1 MSFYGSTYFQLIDTF
16 YKILI
21 KNKGNNAVT
30 FPADLEA
37 NEHASQA
44 SGRKGILE
52 FGTGNRWIYAT
63 KEDGNPNSYIFWH
76 AAPGGK
82 NLTTQEFKGGA
93 KGDVQLPAGK
103 SAVTLA
109 PGSYIKAP
117 QFKFDEAGHIAA
129 ADDVYYMM
137 PISET
142 EEAIEDLQA
151 KVGEPQDGKTEDLF
165 TRAKNAD
172 EAIADVTEK
181 AIRIR
186 DELGSNYSSAV
197 FPDSGAYKYVNNE
210 NYYKDFFTA
219 FGSMDKFRTA
229 LYEDVESSKS
239 LIDGIVEFRASALN
253 DIEVNAENLGVQSRL
268 INKLT
273 DDLENAQEEIDALQA
288 KDEEIDS
295 TIADLSTSLTNT
307 AKDIRDEFKAAD
319 DLIKDSIKSHT
330 DTYNTR
336 ITNLETLVGSNKTS
350 TDGQISDLTTT
361 VTSNKT
367 ACDTRMKAIEDDAD
381 RLEGLIGDNATDI
394 EELSKTVADNKTA
407 AESAASGLS
416 DRITDLE
423 TNSATSEALNAVNEI
438 VGQNTTAIASLGDS
452 ITQVDENA
460 SSAIDA
466 VNNRIDLL
474 NSTVTTQGNTLSNK
488 ADSTT
493 VATLETKVDNNKSAV
508 DTALAAKAEK
518 SVVETLQTTVSGKAE
533 ASAVTELANLVS
545 TKANQSE
552 LNTLSELVN
561 TKASQ
566 ESLNDLAAAVNGAAR
581 ADALEKYIAI
591 TDAKIA
597 EMSAKIEEL
606 TARIEVLEK
615 TTPPD
620 DSGEGTE

>member
-30 FPADLEA
+30 FPANLEA

-63 KEDGNPNSYIFWH
+63 KEDGNPNSYVFWH

-151 KVGEPQDGKTEDLF
+151 KVGEPTEGDTENLF
-165 TRAKNAD
+165 TKIYAANQAIKTVTDSAD
-172 EAIADVTEK
+172 L
-181 AIRIR
+181 IR
-186 DELGSNYSSAV
+186 DELGNYRKV
-197 FPDSGAYKYVNNE
+197 FPGGTT
-210 NYYKDFFTA
+210 YYDTTEKKTKQKDFYEA
-219 FGSMDKFRTA
+219 FGSMDDFRST
-229 LYEDVESSKS
+229 LYQDSKSSKS
-239 LIDGIVEFRASALN
+239 LIDGILEFREEALE
-253 DIEVNAENLGVQSRL
+253 DIKINSDNIGVQSRL
-268 INKLT
+268 INELSDNLT
-273 DDLENAQEEIDALQA
+273 DNQEDIKALQEKDKEIDN
-288 KDEEIDS
+288 S
-295 TIADLSTSLTNT
+295 IADLSTTLTNT

-319 DLIKDSIKSHT
+319 DLIKESIKSHT

-381 RLEGLIGDNATDI
+381 RLEGLIGNNATDI
-394 EELSKTVADNKTA
+394 EELTKTVADNKTA

-438 VGQNTTAIASLGDS
+438 VGQNTSAITSLGDR

-466 VNNRIDLL
+466 ANDRIDLL
-474 NSTVTTQGNTLSNK
+474 NSTITTQGNTISNK

-508 DTALAAKAEK
+508 DTALEAKAEK
-518 SVVETLQTTVSGKAE
+518 SVVETLQTAVSGKAE
-533 ASAVTELANLVS
+533 ASTVTELANLVS

-566 ESLNDLAAAVNGAAR
+566 ESLNDLAAAVDGAAR

-606 TARIEVLEK
+606 TARIAALENP
-615 TTPPD
+615 TPPD
-620 DSGEGTE
+620 NSGEGTE

>member
-30 FPADLEA
+30 FPANLEA

-63 KEDGNPNSYIFWH
+63 KEDGNPNSYVFWH

-151 KVGEPQDGKTEDLF
+151 KVGEPTDGDTENLF
-165 TRAKNAD
+165 TKIYAANQAIKTVTDNAD
-172 EAIADVTEK
+172 L
-181 AIRIR
+181 IR
-186 DELGSNYSSAV
+186 DELGNYRKV
-197 FPDSGAYKYVNNE
+197 FPGGTT
-210 NYYKDFFTA
+210 YYDTTEKKTKQKDFYEA
-219 FGSMDKFRTA
+219 FGSMDDFRST
-229 LYEDVESSKS
+229 LYQDSKSSKS
-239 LIDGIVEFRASALN
+239 LIDGILEFREEALE
-253 DIEVNAENLGVQSRL
+253 DIKINSDNIGVQSRL
-268 INKLT
+268 INELSDNLT
-273 DDLENAQEEIDALQA
+273 DNQEDIKALQEKDKEIDN
-288 KDEEIDS
+288 S
-295 TIADLSTSLTNT
+295 IADLSTTLANT

-319 DLIKDSIKSHT
+319 DLIKESIKSHT

-394 EELSKTVADNKTA
+394 GELIQTVTDNKTA
-407 AESAASGLS
+407 AENAASGLS

-438 VGQNTTAIASLGDS
+438 VGQNTSAITSLGER
-452 ITQVDENA
+452 ITQVGENA

-466 VNNRIDLL
+466 ANGRIDLL
-474 NSTVTTQGNTLSNK
+474 NSTITTQGNTISNK

-508 DTALAAKAEK
+508 DIALATKAEK

-533 ASAVTELANLVS
+533 ANTVTELASLVS

-591 TDAKIA
+591 TDAKI
-597 EMSAKIEEL
+597 KEL
-606 TARIEVLEK
+606 TARIEALENP
-615 TTPPD
+615 TPPD
-620 DSGEGTE
+620 NSGEGTE

>member
-30 FPADLEA
+30 FPANLEA

-63 KEDGNPNSYIFWH
+63 KEDGNPNSYVFWH

-151 KVGEPQDGKTEDLF
+151 KVGEPADGDTENLF
-165 TRAKNAD
+165 TKIYAANQ
-172 EAIADVTEK
+172 AIKTVTDNTDL
-181 AIRIR
+181 IR
-186 DELGSNYSSAV
+186 DELGNYRKV
-197 FPDSGAYKYVNNE
+197 FPGGTT
-210 NYYKDFFTA
+210 YYDTTEKKTKQKDFYEA
-219 FGSMDKFRTA
+219 FGSMDDFRST
-229 LYEDVESSKS
+229 LYQDSKSSKS
-239 LIDGIVEFRASALN
+239 LIDGILEFREEALE
-253 DIEVNAENLGVQSRL
+253 DIKINSDNIGVQSRL
-268 INKLT
+268 INELSDNLT
-273 DDLENAQEEIDALQA
+273 DNQEDIKALQEKDKEIDN
-288 KDEEIDS
+288 S
-295 TIADLSTSLTNT
+295 IADLSTTLTNT

-319 DLIKDSIKSHT
+319 DLIKESIKSHT

-394 EELSKTVADNKTA
+394 EELTQTVADNKTA
-407 AESAASGLS
+407 AENAASDLS
-416 DRITDLE
+416 DRITSLE

-438 VGQNTTAIASLGDS
+438 VGQNTSAITSLGDR
-452 ITQVDENA
+452 IAEVDENA

-466 VNNRIDLL
+466 ANDRIDLL
-474 NSTVTTQGNTLSNK
+474 NSTVTTQGNTISNK
-488 ADSTT
+488 ADSAT

-508 DTALAAKAEK
+508 DTALEAKAEK
-518 SVVETLQTTVSGKAE
+518 SVVETLQTAVSGKAE
-533 ASAVTELANLVS
+533 ASAVTELATLVS
-545 TKANQSE
+545 AKANQSE

-566 ESLNDLAAAVNGAAR
+566 ESLNDLAAAVDGAAR

-606 TARIEVLEK
+606 TARIEALENP
-615 TTPPD
+615 TPPD
-620 DSGEGTE
+620 NSGEGTE

>member
-30 FPADLEA
+30 FPANLEA

-63 KEDGNPNSYIFWH
+63 KEDGNPNSYVFWH

-151 KVGEPQDGKTEDLF
+151 KVGEPTDGDTENLF
-165 TRAKNAD
+165 TKIYAANQAIKTVADNAD
-172 EAIADVTEK
+172 L
-181 AIRIR
+181 IR
-186 DELGSNYSSAV
+186 DELGNYRKV
-197 FPDSGAYKYVNNE
+197 FPGGTT
-210 NYYKDFFTA
+210 YYDTTEKKTKQKDFYEA
-219 FGSMDKFRTA
+219 FGSMDDFRAT
-229 LYEDVESSKS
+229 LYQDSKSSKS
-239 LIDGIVEFRASALN
+239 LIDGILEFREEALE
-253 DIEVNAENLGVQSRL
+253 DIKINSDNIGVQSRL
-268 INKLT
+268 INELSDNLT
-273 DDLENAQEEIDALQA
+273 DNQEDIKALQEKDKEIDN
-288 KDEEIDS
+288 S
-295 TIADLSTSLTNT
+295 IADLSTTLTNT

-319 DLIKDSIKSHT
+319 DLIKESIKSHT

-381 RLEGLIGDNATDI
+381 RLEGLIGTNATDI
-394 EELSKTVADNKTA
+394 EDLTKTVADNKTA
-407 AESAASGLS
+407 TENAASDLS
-416 DRITDLE
+416 DRITNLE

-438 VGQNTTAIASLGDS
+438 VGQNTSAITSLGDR

-466 VNNRIDLL
+466 ANDRIDLL
-474 NSTVTTQGNTLSNK
+474 NSTVTTQGNTISNK
-488 ADSTT
+488 ADSAT
-493 VATLETKVDNNKSAV
+493 VTTLETKVDNNKSAV
-508 DTALAAKAEK
+508 DAALAAKAEK
-518 SVVETLQTTVSGKAE
+518 SVVETLYTTVSGKAE
-533 ASAVTELANLVS
+533 TSTVTELANLVS
-545 TKANQSE
+545 AKANQSE

-566 ESLNDLAAAVNGAAR
+566 ESLNDLAAVVDGAAR

-606 TARIEVLEK
+606 TARIEVLEN

>member
-21 KNKGNNAVT
+21 KNKGNDAVT
-30 FPADLEA
+30 FPANLEA

-63 KEDGNPNSYIFWH
+63 KEDGNPNSYVFWH

-172 EAIADVTEK
+172 EAIADVTST
-181 AIRIR
+181 ANRLR
-186 DELGSNYSSAV
+186 DELGSYSTV
-197 FPDSGAYKYVNNE
+197 FPDTGAYKYVNNT
-210 NYYKDFFTA
+210 NTYKDFFAA

-229 LYEDVESSKS
+229 LYEDDESSKS
-239 LIDGIVEFRASALN
+239 LIDGIVEFRAAALDN
-253 DIEVNAENLGVQSRL
+253 IAINAENIGVQSRL
-268 INKLT
+268 ANKLA
-273 DDLENAQEEIDALQA
+273 DDLANAEDAIKALQDKDVEIDGN
-288 KDEEIDS
+288 IS
-295 TIADLSTSLTNT
+295 TLSTNLTNT
-307 AKDIRDEFKAAD
+307 AAAIRGEFKEVDDAIKESIKTCNGRID
-319 DLIKDSIKSHT
+319 DL
-330 DTYNTR
+330 NTT
-336 ITNLETLVGSNKTS
+336 IGSNKS
-350 TDGQISDLTTT
+350 NLENSINNLTNT
-361 VTSNKT
+361 VNSNKT
-367 ACDTRMKAIEDDAD
+367 TCDNRMKDIEDDAD

-394 EELSKTVADNKTA
+394 GELTQTVADNKTA
-407 AESAASGLS
+407 AENAASGLS
-416 DRITDLE
+416 DRITSLE
-423 TNSATSEALNAVNEI
+423 TNSATSAALNAVNEI
-438 VGQNTTAIASLGDS
+438 VGQNTTAITSLGER

-460 SSAIDA
+460 SSAINA
-466 VNNRIDLL
+466 TNGRIDLL
-474 NSTVTTQGNTLSNK
+474 NSTVTTQGNTISNK

-508 DTALAAKAEK
+508 DTALEAKAEK
-518 SVVETLQTTVSGKAE
+518 SVVETLQTAVSGKAE

-545 TKANQSE
+545 AKANQSE

-566 ESLNDLAAAVNGAAR
+566 ESLNDLAAAVDGAAR

-606 TARIEVLEK
+606 TARIAVLEN

-620 DSGEGTE
+620 NSGEGTE

>member
-1 MSFYGSTYFQLIDTF
+1 M
-16 YKILI
+16 
-21 KNKGNNAVT
+21 
-30 FPADLEA
+30 
-37 NEHASQA
+37 
-44 SGRKGILE
+44 
-52 FGTGNRWIYAT
+52 
-63 KEDGNPNSYIFWH
+63 
-76 AAPGGK
+76 
-82 NLTTQEFKGGA
+82 
-93 KGDVQLPAGK
+93 PAGK

-151 KVGEPQDGKTEDLF
+151 KVGEPADGDTENLF
-165 TRAKNAD
+165 TKIYAANQAIKTVTDSAD
-172 EAIADVTEK
+172 L
-181 AIRIR
+181 IR
-186 DELGSNYSSAV
+186 DELGNYRKV
-197 FPDSGAYKYVNNE
+197 FPGGTT
-210 NYYKDFFTA
+210 YYDTTEKKTKQKDFYEA
-219 FGSMDKFRTA
+219 FGSMDDFRST
-229 LYEDVESSKS
+229 LYQDSKSSKS
-239 LIDGIVEFRASALN
+239 LIDGILEFREEALE
-253 DIEVNAENLGVQSRL
+253 DIKINSDNIGVQSRL
-268 INKLT
+268 INELSDNLT
-273 DDLENAQEEIDALQA
+273 DNQEDITALQEKDKEIDN
-288 KDEEIDS
+288 S
-295 TIADLSTSLTNT
+295 IADLSTTLSNT

-319 DLIKDSIKSHT
+319 DLIKESIKSHT

-381 RLEGLIGDNATDI
+381 RLEGLIGNNATDI
-394 EELSKTVADNKTA
+394 EELTKTVADNKTA

-416 DRITDLE
+416 DRITSLE
-423 TNSATSEALNAVNEI
+423 TNSATSAALNAVNEI
-438 VGQNTTAIASLGDS
+438 VGQNTSAITSLGDR
-452 ITQVDENA
+452 ITQVDEKA
-460 SSAIDA
+460 SSAINAAND
-466 VNNRIDLL
+466 RIDLL
-474 NSTVTTQGNTLSNK
+474 NSTVTTQGNTISNK

-493 VATLETKVDNNKSAV
+493 VVTLETKVDNNKSAV
-508 DTALAAKAEK
+508 DTALEAKAEK

-533 ASAVTELANLVS
+533 ASTVTELANLVS

-566 ESLNDLAAAVNGAAR
+566 ESLNDLAAAVDGAAR
-581 ADALEKYIAI
+581 ADTLEKYIAI

-606 TARIEVLEK
+606 TARIAALENP
-615 TTPPD
+615 TPPD
-620 DSGEGTE
+620 NSGEGTE

>member
-30 FPADLEA
+30 FPANLEA

-63 KEDGNPNSYIFWH
+63 KEDGNPNSYVFWH

-151 KVGEPQDGKTEDLF
+151 KVGEPTDGDTEDLF
-165 TRAKNAD
+165 TKIYAANQ
-172 EAIADVTEK
+172 AIKTVTDNTDL
-181 AIRIR
+181 IR
-186 DELGSNYSSAV
+186 DELGNYRKV
-197 FPDSGAYKYVNNE
+197 FPGGTT
-210 NYYKDFFTA
+210 YYDTTEKKTKQKDFYEA
-219 FGSMDKFRTA
+219 FGSMDDFRTA
-229 LYEDVESSKS
+229 LYQDSKSSKS
-239 LIDGIVEFRASALN
+239 LIAGILEFREEALE
-253 DIEVNAENLGVQSRL
+253 DIKINSDNIGVQSRL
-268 INKLT
+268 INELSDNLT
-273 DDLENAQEEIDALQA
+273 DSQEDIKVLQEKDKEINN
-288 KDEEIDS
+288 S
-295 TIADLSTSLTNT
+295 IADLSTSLTDT

-350 TDGQISDLTTT
+350 VDGQINDLTAT

-394 EELSKTVADNKTA
+394 EELTKTVTDNKTA
-407 AESAASGLS
+407 AETAVSGLS
-416 DRITDLE
+416 DRITSLE

-438 VGQNTTAIASLGDS
+438 VGQNTSAITSLGDR
-452 ITQVDENA
+452 IAEVDENA

-466 VNNRIDLL
+466 ANDRIDLL
-474 NSTVTTQGNTLSNK
+474 NSTVTTQGNTISNK

-518 SVVETLQTTVSGKAE
+518 SVVETLQTAVSGKAE
-533 ASAVTELANLVS
+533 TSTVTELANLVS

-566 ESLNDLAAAVNGAAR
+566 ESLNDLAAAVDGAAR

-606 TARIEVLEK
+606 IARVEALENP
-615 TTPPD
+615 TPPD
-620 DSGEGTE
+620 NSGEGTE